1 MNSLSKFKLPLALA
15 IAGLTFLAAG
25 IYFSVN
31 KGRGEAIKFNQ
42 ELVASNSASIIV
54 HVSGEVVNPGV
65 YSLPQGTRTNDL
77 IAKAGGF
84 TQEADPDFIAKTLN
98 LASVLKD
105 GAKIYIPNKSGKA
118 NVIGVSSAKSETV
131 NINSASLSEL
141 EGLAD
146 IGPVRAQKIVDNR
159 PYQTPEELVEKKVVG
174 QGTFEKIKEK
184 ITLY

>member
-1 MNSLSKFKLPLALA
+1 MDILNRFKLPLALT
-15 IAGLTFLAAG
+15 IVGVTFLAGG
-25 IYFSVN
+25 IYYTLN
-31 KGRGEAIKFNQ
+31 KSAKQEIKFNQ

-65 YSLPQGTRTNDL
+65 YSLPQGTRANDL

-105 GAKIYIPNKSGKA
+105 GAKIYIPSKSGKA

-141 EGLAD
+141 ESLPD
-146 IGPVRAQKIVDNR
+146 IGPARAQKIIDNR
-159 PYQTPEELVEKKVVG
+159 PYQTLEELVEKKVVG
-174 QGTFEKIKEK
+174 QATFEKIKEK